1 MCVSHCCGTTCP
13 SGPMASRATRRGL
26 HPREWRSAKPR
37 PGVQP
42 ETGGERGMLGPGS
55 ATARGRE
62 SKRCASASGGAASPP
77 ILGLAKL
84 SFGGWRGVVPKW
96 DMTSPTLR
104 EQEGAGIGGLLEAH
118 AAAGDSP
125 VKLRASRTFL
135 RPRQESVGS
144 GVPTRAWGLFAGCPR
159 ASHPT
164 APFARWAARGALRTR
179 LGLSS
184 AGSRPV
190 QRPLRTTAP
199 AGEPLPARA
208 VEPGGSA
215 EPAEVPGKLAVC
227 GRLPGRG
234 QGPVGGQFGSSALAS
249 SARHRM
255 ETCS

>member
-1 MCVSHCCGTTCP
+1 MLEVSDVSVGAARSAWP
-13 SGPMASRATRRGL
+13 RVQGRGL

-42 ETGGERGMLGPGS
+42 ETGGERGMPDPGS

-62 SKRCASASGGAASPP
+62 SQRCASASRGAASPP

-84 SFGGWRGVVPKW
+84 SFGGWQGAVPKW
-96 DMTSPTLR
+96 DMRSPTLR

-125 VKLRASRTFL
+125 VKLRVSRTLL
-135 RPRQESVGS
+135 RPRQESLGS
-144 GVPTRAWGLFAGCPR
+144 GVPTRASGMFAGCPR
-159 ASHPT
+159 ATHPT
-164 APFARWAARGALRTR
+164 APFTRWAARGALRTR
-179 LGLSS
+179 PGLSS
-184 AGSRPV
+184 ARPV

-208 VEPGGSA
+208 VAPGGSA
-215 EPAEVPGKLAVC
+215 EPAGVPGKLGVC

-255 ETCS
+255 EMRS